1 MPNGEKSDRYNI
13 ESSILTNLFNI
24 GSNLAIPLLQKKWLE
39 HWTFELKADLLPVFL
54 SKIENGSEI
63 TLPLKINAI
72 QLNSGRFRAILRYS
86 SGFSNNASY
95 LLSTWS
101 SIIIL

>member
-1 MPNGEKSDRYNI
+1 MPNGEIFDRYNI

-39 HWTFELKADLLPVFL
+39 HWTFELKAALLPVFL

-63 TLPLKINAI
+63 TLPLIINAI
-72 QLNSGRFRAILRYS
+72 QLNSGRFRAILRCS

>member
-1 MPNGEKSDRYNI
+1 MPNGEKFDRYNI

-63 TLPLKINAI
+63 YPTSQNKCDTA
-72 QLNSGRFRAILRYS
+72 QFQT
-86 SGFSNNASY
+86 F
-95 LLSTWS
+95 
-101 SIIIL
+101 